1 MSELVKTNN
10 LADRLDA
17 WSVWTTWTVLATGG
31 LVLISADHLFPAV
44 GMGPLFI
51 PLIALAG
58 WRLGVRASC
67 FVTVL
72 GCLLNI
78 FPHHVH
84 EVGLNPDVA
93 IARGIIR
100 FSAYGFTVAVI
111 HALRRAYDRERV
123 RATHDALTNALNRA
137 AFERELETLLDG
149 REPGDR
155 GVALV
160 MIDVDDFKR
169 INDTHGHGAGDHVLR
184 ELTAAATS
192 ALHGRGRLYRLGGDE
207 FAALMPIAST
217 AAGRPAIERFHQD
230 LSTALGQSWY
240 PTTVSMGGL
249 VFQPGSSLDRAEL
262 MHEADGHMYAGKA
275 AGKGR
280 VRVAALRPIATANTD
295 PEPTGAELLPAV

>member
-1 MSELVKTNN
+1 MSELVQTSN

-17 WSVWTTWTVLATGG
+17 WSAWTTWTVLAAGG
-31 LVLISADHLFPAV
+31 LALISADRIFPAV

-58 WRLGVRASC
+58 WRLGLRASC
-67 FVTVL
+67 FVTIIA
-72 GCLLNI
+72 CFLNI

-93 IARGIIR
+93 VARGIIR
-100 FSAYGFTVAVI
+100 FSAYGFTLAVI
-111 HALRRAYDRERV
+111 HALRRTYDRERV

-137 AFERELETLLDG
+137 AFDRELETLLDA

-155 GVALV
+155 AVALA

-169 INDTHGHGAGDHVLR
+169 INDTHGHGVGDHVLR

-192 ALHGRGRLYRLGGDE
+192 ALHGRGRLFRLAGDE
-207 FAALMPIAST
+207 FAALIPIAST
-217 AAGRPAIERFHQD
+217 AAGRPTIERFHQE
-230 LSTALGQSWY
+230 LSAALGQSRY

-249 VFQPGSSLDRAEL
+249 VFQPSSLLDRAAL

-280 VRVAALRPIATANTD
+280 VRIAAPWPVAIANTD
-295 PEPTGAELLPAV
+295 PVPTGAELVPAV

>member
-1 MSELVKTNN
+1 MSERVKTNN

-17 WSVWTTWTVLATGG
+17 WSAWTTWTVLAAGG
-31 LVLISADHLFPAV
+31 LALISADHLFPAV

-58 WRLGVRASC
+58 WRLGLRASC

-72 GCLLNI
+72 ACLLNI

-155 GVALV
+155 AVALA

-184 ELTAAATS
+184 ELTAAATN

-230 LSTALGQSWY
+230 LSTALGRSRY

-249 VFQPGSSLDRAEL
+249 VFQPSPSLDRAAL
-262 MHEADGHMYAGKA
+262 MHEADGYMYAG
-275 AGKGR
+275 
-280 VRVAALRPIATANTD
+280 
-295 PEPTGAELLPAV
+295 

>member
-1 MSELVKTNN
+1 MRKLVTTNS

-17 WSVWTTWTVLATGG
+17 WSACTTWTVLATCG
-31 LVLISADHLFPAV
+31 LALIRADYLFPTV

-58 WRLGVRASC
+58 WRLGLRASC

-72 GCLLNI
+72 ACLLNI

-84 EVGLNPDVA
+84 EVGLNPEVA

-149 REPGDR
+149 REPGDHA
-155 GVALV
+155 VALA

-169 INDTHGHGAGDHVLR
+169 INDTHGHGAGDHALR

-217 AAGRPAIERFHQD
+217 AAGQPAIERFHQN
-230 LSTALGQSWY
+230 LSAALGQSRY

-249 VFQPGSSLDRAEL
+249 VFQPSPSLGRAAL
-262 MHEADGHMYAGKA
+262 MHEADGHMYACKASGKD
-275 AGKGR
+275 R
-280 VRVAALRPIATANTD
+280 VRIAVLRPIAITNTD
-295 PEPTGAELLPAV
+295 PMPTGAELLPAV